1 MAASVWGFFNQFK
14 RFMADGEM
22 DLDGDEFKMALFTST
37 SDAGVR
43 TQSVWSELSSEVVAA
58 NNYALGGK
66 TLTNVTWSTG
76 ASAGV
81 MRFDS
86 DNVVWTASGGNISAI
101 RFALVYNNT
110 GAASQGASK
119 LVCSSRLTATAF
131 SVSDGNTL
139 TITINASGIF
149 ELT

>member
-1 MAASVWGFFNQFK
+1 MAASAWGFFNQFK
-14 RFMADGEM
+14 RYMADGEM
-22 DLDGDEFKMALFTST
+22 DLDLDVFKMALFTSAA
-37 SDAGVR
+37 DADTR
-43 TQSVWSELSSEVVAA
+43 TQSIWSELSSEVAAA

-86 DNVVWTASGGNISAI
+86 DNVIWTASGGNISAI
-101 RFALVYNNT
+101 RYAVIHNN
-110 GAASQGASK
+110 SGASIGANK